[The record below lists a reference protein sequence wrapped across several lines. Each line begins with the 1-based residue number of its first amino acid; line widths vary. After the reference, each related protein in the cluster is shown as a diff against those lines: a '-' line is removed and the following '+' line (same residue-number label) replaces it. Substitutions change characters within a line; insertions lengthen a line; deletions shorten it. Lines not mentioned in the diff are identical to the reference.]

1 MIIARHYTRIL
12 SIFIFIVYILSTYF
26 FINYIIPYLL
36 KQTEADNLAKIMM
49 SKKTKRLY
57 DRMQHGIDKKKE
69 AISNLEKKRDL
80 QSSSI
85 EKPVKKAKK

>member
-1 MIIARHYTRIL
+1 
-12 SIFIFIVYILSTYF
+12 
-26 FINYIIPYLL
+26 
-36 KQTEADNLAKIMM
+36 M

>member
-1 MIIARHYTRIL
+1 
-12 SIFIFIVYILSTYF
+12 
-26 FINYIIPYLL
+26 
-36 KQTEADNLAKIMM
+36 M

-80 QSSSI
+80 QSSSSSI
-85 EKPVKKAKK
+85 EKPVKKVKK